1 MREIDASVLQFIPK
15 GGFYNTTNEQ
25 LRAIQELW
33 QDFFSNDRL
42 LFALSSILPG
52 TAYSKG
58 RMAHMLLSNPLVKDD
73 QAKALVPRE
82 LLLDDFETKTV
93 MFNLSR
99 ETTTRSLK
107 NLLMLTGAKDQE
119 GKPYLKRV
127 NNARTRKIIL
137 NYLFD
142 RSQKSLEDL
151 VVKYKSKVRRL
162 VQHAL
167 GKQNVYK
174 LLLGDAKTFRRF
186 FGEENK
192 KVYPI
197 LLHLFNQPYE
207 SKGYDYPKVEAYYE
221 LREAAR
227 EKDLLKFSGVV
238 SRELLPYEVV
248 IGFRNTY
255 KLNVPLKDLLKKAVM
270 SDKQKL
276 QMESA
281 ARTEGVELE
290 IDYHKYDLF
299 ELWKIFYFKVLNNDY
314 ENVQLVVDALK
325 LKSKEKIG
333 FNFGDT
339 VVIFDCS
346 ESMKGSEK
354 RPLHPFLTGLAAI
367 STLPAVAHVE
377 YVGGKHIQVKGS
389 DWDKAIFPSGSTN
402 LWRALVKA
410 ILRNPETIIVISDGY
425 ENVIKGLFEG
435 VYDHFRDLGF
445 NFKLL
450 HFNPVFASEV
460 GGARKLVEDVK
471 PMILSDYKFLETNCM
486 FQMLQSDR
494 DQVEKFLVSRYQNL
508 ITQKAE
514 G

>member
-1 MREIDASVLQFIPK
+1 MKEIDASILQFIPK
-15 GGFYNTTNEQ
+15 GGFYNTENEQ
-25 LRAIQELW
+25 LRVIQELW
-33 QDFFSNDRL
+33 QDFFENDRL

-58 RMAHMLLSNPLVKDD
+58 RMAHVLLSNPLTKDD
-73 QAKALVPRE
+73 QAKALVPKE
-82 LLLDDFETKTV
+82 LLLDNFETKTV

-107 NLLMLTGAKDQE
+107 NLLMLTGAKDQK

-137 NYLFD
+137 SYLFD

-151 VVKYKSKVRRL
+151 AVKYKSKVRRL

-174 LLLGDAKTFRRF
+174 LLLGDDKTFRRF
-186 FGEENK
+186 FGEKNK
-192 KVYPI
+192 KAYPI
-197 LLHLFNQPYE
+197 LLHLFNQQYDN
-207 SKGYDYPKVEAYYE
+207 KGYHYPKVEAYYE

-227 EKDLLKFSGVV
+227 KKDLLKFRGVV
-238 SRELLPYEVV
+238 LKELIPYEVV
-248 IGFRNTY
+248 VGFRNTY
-255 KLNVPLKDLLKKAVM
+255 KLDVSLKNLLEKAVM

-290 IDYHKYDLF
+290 INYQKYDLYD
-299 ELWKIFYFKVLNNDY
+299 LWKIFYFKVFNKDY
-314 ENVQLVVDALK
+314 ENIQLVVDALK
-325 LKSKEKIG
+325 LKSKEKMG

-367 STLPAVAHVE
+367 STLQDVTHVE
-377 YVGGKHIQVKGS
+377 YVGGKHIEVKGS
-389 DWDKAIFPSGSTN
+389 DWNKVITPSGSTN
-402 LWRALVKA
+402 LWRALIRAV
-410 ILRNPETIIVISDGY
+410 LRNPETIVVISDGY
-425 ENVIKGLFEG
+425 ENVVKGLFEE
-435 VYDHFRDLGF
+435 VYYHFRKLDF
-445 NFKLL
+445 NFKLF

-460 GGARKLVEDVK
+460 GGARKLAEDVK

-494 DQVEKFLVSRYQNL
+494 EQVKQFLVSRYQTL